1 MTLYRY
7 VKKAAGSPLPQ
18 KRLRF
23 LKIKKAA
30 PLFLIAG
37 LFFGGNALYP
47 IISYQLL
54 VAPKFSN
61 SFISPTAEAEERLN
75 FGSTPE
81 VLGQEIDLV
90 DFTKAGNWFPE
101 VEAVFAKNEEKTY
114 KLSIPKL
121 GIKDAEVTIGGDDL
135 KKSLVQFPGTSSP
148 GRFGNTIIFGHSVL
162 PQFFN
167 PKNYMTIF
175 STLPTL
181 QPKDEMIVDY
191 NQVKYKYIIE
201 KMIEVLPSD
210 TSILAQRYDD
220 SYLTLV
226 TCVPPGTYFKRLI
239 VRARLVNI

>member
-1 MTLYRY
+1 MALYRY
-7 VKKAAGSPLPQ
+7 VKKVAGVPWPQ
-18 KRLRF
+18 KRPRHLN
-23 LKIKKAA
+23 IKRAA
-30 PLFLIAG
+30 PLFFIAG
-37 LFFGGNALYP
+37 LLFVGNALYP

-54 VAPKFSN
+54 MAPKFSN
-61 SFISPTAEAEERLN
+61 SFISPTAEAEAVLN
-75 FGSTPE
+75 FGVAPK

-101 VEAVFAKNEEKTY
+101 SEAVFTKSEEKVY

-121 GIKDAEVTIGGDDL
+121 GINDAEVSVGGDDL
-135 KKSLVQFPGTSSP
+135 KKSLVQFPGTAVP

-167 PKNYMTIF
+167 PKNYLTIF

-181 QPKDEMIVDY
+181 QSKDEIIVDY
-191 NQVKYKYIIE
+191 NQVKYKYVVE
-201 KMIEVLPSD
+201 KMIQVSPSD

-239 VRARLVNI
+239 VRARLIKI